1 MADLIIT
8 PGNVI
13 AGANAI
19 KAAGAAG
26 ETITAGQPVARDS
39 VTRKFLKADNNAPN
53 ADLRTPVGIA
63 LHGASLDQP
72 LTIQTEGDINL
83 GAALTVGVPYFLGD
97 APGGIS
103 PLADL
108 TSGEFVSSLGIASS
122 ASNLKLKINVS
133 GAAVP

>member
-1 MADLIIT
+1 MADLVIT
-8 PGNVI
+8 PGNVV
-13 AGANAI
+13 AGANAVKVQGI
-19 KAAGAAG
+19 AG
-26 ETITAGQPVARDS
+26 EGITAGQPVARDS
-39 VTRKFLKADNNAPN
+39 ITRKLLRADNNAAN

-63 LHGASLDQP
+63 LHAASLDQP
-72 LTIQTEGDINL
+72 LMFQTEGDINL

-108 TSGEFVSSLGIASS
+108 TSGEFVTLLGIASTT
-122 ASNLKLKINVS
+122 SNFKLKILAS

>member
-1 MADLIIT
+1 MADLVIT
-8 PGNVI
+8 PGNVV

-19 KAAGAAG
+19 KTAGVAG
-26 ETITAGQPVARDS
+26 ETVTAGQPVARDS
-39 VTRKFLKADNNAPN
+39 VTRKLLKADNNAAN
-53 ADLRTPVGIA
+53 TDLRTPIGIA

-83 GAALTVGVPYFLGD
+83 GATLTVGVPYFLGD

-108 TSGEFVSSLGIASS
+108 ASGEFVGFLGIAS
-122 ASNLKLKINVS
+122 AANNLKMKILV
-133 GAAVP
+133 